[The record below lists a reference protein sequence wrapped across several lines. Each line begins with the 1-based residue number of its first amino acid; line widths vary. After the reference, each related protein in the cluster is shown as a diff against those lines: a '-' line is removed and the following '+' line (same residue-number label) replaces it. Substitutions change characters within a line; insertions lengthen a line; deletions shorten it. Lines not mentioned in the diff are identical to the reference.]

1 MDTTQILT
9 VLRAQRDRISAAIT
23 ALEALNGNGVSQ
35 PKATVAAPASKTSK
49 KVAVVPPTTR
59 KRVVSAE
66 ARQRMAEAQ
75 KKRWAKNKRAA
86 KSAAAKTPAAKT
98 ATA

>member
-1 MDTTQILT
+1 MDTSKILNH
-9 VLRAQRDRISAAIT
+9 LRAQRDRISAAIA
-23 ALEALNGNGVSQ
+23 ALEALNGNVVSQ
-35 PKATVAAPASKTSK
+35 PKARAAASAPKASK
-49 KVAVVPPTTR
+49 KVAVVPPAAK

-75 KKRWAKNKRAA
+75 KKRWAKNKRAV
-86 KSAAAKTPAAKT
+86 KSAAAKT